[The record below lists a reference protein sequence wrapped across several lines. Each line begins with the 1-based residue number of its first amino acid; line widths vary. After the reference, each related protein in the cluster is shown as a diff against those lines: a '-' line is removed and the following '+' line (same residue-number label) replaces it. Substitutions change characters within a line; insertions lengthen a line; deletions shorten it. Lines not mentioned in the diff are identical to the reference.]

1 MKNLFLLSSLF
12 LLITLSSCTSNDTS
26 TVVQN
31 PAVNI
36 ESAVY
41 EISNTNFQPSN
52 NFGRLFVFPRAIL
65 PSDHVLVYRL
75 AGQTSQNQDI
85 WTILPKQF
93 FLSNGTFDF
102 GYNFDFTRFD
112 VNIFLEGNNL
122 STLNS
127 SFRLGQV
134 FRIVI
139 VPGQFQNKMSFTNF
153 DSTLSY
159 LHVAEKDII
168 KL

>member
-1 MKNLFLLSSLF
+1 MKKLFLLSSLF
-12 LLITLSSCTSNDTS
+12 FLITLSGCTSNVSD
-26 TVVQN
+26 VNQN
-31 PAVNI
+31 PVVNI

-85 WTILPKQF
+85 WTILPKQY
-93 FLSNGTFDF
+93 FLANGTFDF

-112 VNIFLEGNNL
+112 VSIFIEGNNL
-122 STLNS
+122 NTLNS

-139 VPGQFQNKMSFTNF
+139 VPGQFQNKMSFS
-153 DSTLSY
+153 DYAQTLSY
-159 LHVAEKDII
+159 LHLSEKDIV